1 MISNLIFINIIDVFQ
16 SISTDVNASTDYYL
30 TFSLP
35 MNPISTCE
43 FNILFNL
50 LCANFSLEL

>member
-35 MNPISTCE
+35 LNPIFTCE
-43 FNILFNL
+43 FNLYSIVY
-50 LCANFSLEL
+50 